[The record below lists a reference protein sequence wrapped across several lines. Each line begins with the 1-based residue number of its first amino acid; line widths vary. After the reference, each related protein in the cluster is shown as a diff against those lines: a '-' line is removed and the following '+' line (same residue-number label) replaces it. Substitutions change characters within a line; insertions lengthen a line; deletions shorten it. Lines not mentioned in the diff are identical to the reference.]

1 MPKPSLSV
9 RSDREEIRLLGRMLG
24 DVIRETEGKTTFDA
38 IETLRRTA
46 VRLRRQ
52 GHAQDDKLLLDRVR
66 KLQRD
71 QSNLVARAFSY
82 FLHLANIAE
91 DFQHRARS
99 RELLLRDNLPG
110 RGSLG
115 GTFALMRE
123 KNINRSTIR
132 KMIEQACVVP
142 VLTAHP
148 TEVQRKST
156 LDLHHW
162 ISQAL
167 SRRYERLTEEELHDI
182 DQELLGR
189 ITALWQTRMLRYTRL
204 TVADEIEN
212 ALSYYRSTFLPTI
225 PKIYEELSRHV
236 HGQPKSAFS
245 PTTPPLPAFLRMGSW
260 IGGDRDGNPNV
271 DAGTLD
277 QALTRAAT
285 VALDFY
291 LNETAALATELSIST
306 LLTSVSPE
314 LLALAERSPDR
325 SSHRDD
331 EPYRRA
337 LIGVYARLAATARQR
352 VGIDLARRG
361 TAESTPYETPQEFA
375 GDIDILITSL
385 NQHHDA
391 PIARLRLAQL
401 RQAIEVFGFHLSSL
415 DLRQSSD
422 VHERTLAE
430 LFAKA
435 GTLHHGKPVQ
445 YNKLAEADKVD
456 LLRAELA
463 QARPL
468 ASPWLEYTE
477 ETRREINIMHATAKG
492 RQHFGSAAVRQYI
505 VSHTETLSDLLEAVV
520 LQKEAGLNFNP
531 ANAEKHD
538 DGLMVVPLFETIPD
552 LENGPAIMEQY
563 LDLPEIRQHIK
574 QRQGGVQEVMLGYSD
589 SNKDG
594 GFLTSNWSLYQAE
607 KALVKVFRA
616 RGIRLRLFHGRGGS
630 VGRGGG
636 STFDAILAQPPGT
649 VAGQI
654 RLTEQGEVIQSKYKD
669 AHVGRWH
676 LENLVAATLEAS
688 LLQDKAEVVETQF
701 MDRYGMVMDFLSR
714 VAEKSYRELV
724 YGTPGFAEYFFAST
738 PITEIAGLN
747 IGSRPSARKAGQR
760 IEDLRAIPWGF
771 SWAQCRLM
779 LPGWY
784 GVGSALSAYVEKGC
798 EGSPAVR
805 KARIEQL
812 QSMAQDWPFFRTL
825 LSNMEMVL
833 AKTDLNIGGRYAQL
847 VGNKALREK
856 VFQQISAEHAR
867 TISLLKLVTRRELLS
882 DNPTLAA
889 SLRERF
895 AYIDPLNYLQIE
907 LLHRHRVQ
915 GRRKGAAEHDDR
927 VERAIHLTINGI
939 AAGLRN
945 SG

>member
-1 MPKPSLSV
+1 MPKPSLPAS
-9 RSDREEIRLLGRMLG
+9 SDREEIRLLGRMLG
-24 DVIRETEGKTTFDA
+24 DVIRETEGKATFDT

-52 GHAQDDKLLLDRVR
+52 GRVQDGKLLLDHVR

-91 DFQHRARS
+91 DFQHRS
-99 RELLLRDNLPG
+99 RNREILLRDNLPG

-115 GTFALMRE
+115 GTFALIRE
-123 KNINRSTIR
+123 KGVSRTTVR
-132 KMIEQACVVP
+132 KLIDQACVVP

-167 SRRYERLTEEELHDI
+167 ARRYERLTEDEQQEI

-189 ITALWQTRMLRYTRL
+189 ITTLWQTRMLRYTRL

-236 HGQPKSAFS
+236 YGQPKSAYAK
-245 PTTPPLPAFLRMGSW
+245 TTPPLPPFLRMGSW

-271 DAGTLD
+271 DADTLD
-277 QALTRAAT
+277 HALSRAAT
-285 VALDFY
+285 VAFDFY
-291 LNETAALATELSIST
+291 LTETATLATELSVST
-306 LLTSVSPE
+306 LLTRVSPE
-314 LLALAERSPDR
+314 LLALAEHSPDR

-337 LIGVYARLAATARQR
+337 LIGIYARLAATAKQR

-361 TAESTPYETPQEFA
+361 TAEATPYLTPQEFA
-375 GDIDILITSL
+375 SDIDTLISSL
-385 NQHHDA
+385 NLHHDA
-391 PIARLRLAQL
+391 PIARLRLSQL
-401 RQAIEVFGFHLSSL
+401 RQAIDVFGFHLSSL

-435 GTLHHGKPVQ
+435 GVLHNGKLVD
-445 YNKLAEADKVD
+445 YSKLVESDKVA
-456 LLRAELA
+456 LLRTELA

-468 ASPWLEYTE
+468 VSPWLTYTD
-477 ETRREINIMHATAKG
+477 ETRREIEIMHATARG

-520 LQKEAGLNFNP
+520 LQKEAGLDHGAFGV
-531 ANAEKHD
+531 EDRDH
-538 DGLMVVPLFETIPD
+538 GLMVVPLFETIPD
-552 LENGPAIMEQY
+552 LKNGPSIMAQY
-563 LDLPEIRQHIK
+563 LDLPEIRQRIK
-574 QRQGGVQEVMLGYSD
+574 HRQGGVQEVMLGYSD

-607 KALVKVFRA
+607 KALVDVFRA
-616 RGIRLRLFHGRGGS
+616 RGVRLRLFHGRGGS

-688 LLQDKAEVVETQF
+688 LLQDKAEQVEAHYIE
-701 MDRYGMVMDFLSR
+701 RYGMVMDFLSS
-714 VAEKSYRELV
+714 VAERSYRELV
-724 YGTPGFAEYFFAST
+724 YGTAGFAEYFFSST

-747 IGSRPSARKAGQR
+747 IGSRPSARKSGQR

-784 GVGSALSAYVEKGC
+784 GVGAALASYVEKGC
-798 EGSPAVR
+798 EGAPTVR

-812 QSMAQDWPFFRTL
+812 QAMAQDWPFFRTL

-833 AKTDLNIGGRYAQL
+833 AKTDLNIGARYAEL
-847 VGNKALREK
+847 VTNKTLRTK
-856 VFQQISAEHAR
+856 VFQKIQQEHAR
-867 TISLLKLVTRRELLS
+867 TISFLKMVTRRELLS
-882 DNPTLAA
+882 DNPTLAS

-907 LLHRHRVQ
+907 LLHRHR
-915 GRRKGAAEHDDR
+915 GENRHKGVTEHDDR